1 MNFTVA
7 NLRNKKVVLTTK
19 QDIVSLNEEKLN
31 VTELAYAKC
40 SLKKE
45 HFNLILKLETPWNKK
60 SVLFL
65 DSKSW
70 VKESKNDNDDED
82 AIERIQE
89 PIMKFISLITGSVL
103 VQEMTEK
110 ASFQGRM
117 EGTFD
122 MARVYV
128 TNTAIISP
136 DVKKYIPT
144 GNIDYVFFERMS
156 SYQKNFDLTFV
167 EGSKCYRV
175 DAINRKEFYRT
186 ILKNIVQEY
195 GFKYFE
201 GGPDPLPWGQ
211 LIKTKER
218 EKKSWQ
224 EMIES
229 YLQVEEEGDE
239 EDCSD
244 WEDESEEEDDD
255 DDDDEFD
262 DCVDEEEEEE
272 EDGEFESESEDEFE
286 RDDTGYLVT
295 SDNEEDDS
303 DYDEPP
309 PKKAK
314 VE

>member
-19 QDIVSLNEEKLN
+19 QDIISLNDEPLN
-31 VTELAYAKC
+31 VTELAYAEC

-45 HFNLILKLETPWNKK
+45 HFNLVLKLEKPWNKK

-70 VKESKNDNDDED
+70 VKESKNDSDDD
-82 AIERIQE
+82 AAIKRIQE
-89 PIMKFISLITGSVL
+89 PIHKFISLMSNAVL
-103 VQEMTEK
+103 IQEMTEK

-122 MARVYV
+122 MAKVYV

-136 DVKKYIPT
+136 DVKKYIST
-144 GNIDYVFFERMS
+144 GNVEYVFFERMS

-167 EGSKCYRV
+167 EGSSCHRI
-175 DAINRKEFYRT
+175 DAINRKEFYRN

-195 GFKYFE
+195 GLKHYE
-201 GGPDPLPWGQ
+201 GGPDPLPWNQ
-211 LIKTKER
+211 LVRTKVQ

-224 EMIES
+224 EMVDT
-229 YLQVEEEGDE
+229 YLQLEEEE
-239 EDCSD
+239 EEEECSD
-244 WEDESEEEDDD
+244 WEDESEEEEE

-272 EDGEFESESEDEFE
+272 DQFDEESESEDEFE
-286 RDDTGYLVT
+286 RDEDGYLK
-295 SDNEEDDS
+295 DNDDS
-303 DYDEPP
+303 DYEQPP
-309 PKKAK
+309 AKKTRI
-314 VE
+314 E